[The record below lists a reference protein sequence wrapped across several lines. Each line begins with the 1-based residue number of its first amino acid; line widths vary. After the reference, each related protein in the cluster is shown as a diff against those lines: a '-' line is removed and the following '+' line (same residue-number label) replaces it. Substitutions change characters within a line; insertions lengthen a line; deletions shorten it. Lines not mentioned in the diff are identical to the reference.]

1 MKHIRL
7 LRGVFKCC
15 VINEMEYRMNF
26 FMRAL
31 IELSYL
37 ILGVVMFEVIYSNV
51 TLIKGWSKNEMLLL
65 VLTTNFLDSV
75 ITFLFNAG
83 LSEIPQMV
91 NSGTLDFVMIKPV
104 NKQFYLTF
112 RKFELSQ
119 IINIVINIIF
129 SVYIIRKMHIEF
141 SVGKIVVFSFLL
153 ILSVIIMYNIYFLIM
168 ILSFWTVKIDV
179 GVKLFYQLFNIGN
192 KPANTFPNVLK
203 LLFTYVFPIFIAFNY
218 PVKFLVNQLS
228 VRQIVISAVVAAVS
242 FCITSF
248 IFILSLKRYSSVG
261 C

>member
-1 MKHIRL
+1 MKYIRL
-7 LRGVFKCC
+7 LKGVFKCC
-15 VINEMEYRMNF
+15 VINEMEYRVNF
-26 FMRAL
+26 FTRAL

-51 TLIKGWSKNEMLLL
+51 TLINGWNKNEMLLL
-65 VLTTNFLDSV
+65 VLMTNFLDSI

-91 NSGTLDFVMIKPV
+91 NSGAMDFIMIKPV

-119 IINIVINIIF
+119 TINIAINLSFFI
-129 SVYIIRKMHIEF
+129 YIIRKIP
-141 SVGKIVVFSFLL
+141 IDFSFSKIIIFLFLL
-153 ILSVIIMYNIYFLIM
+153 TISIIIMYNIYFLIM
-168 ILSFWTVKIDV
+168 TLSFWI
-179 GVKLFYQLFNIGN
+179 VKLFYQLFNVGN
-192 KPANTFPNVLK
+192 KPAEIFPNVWK
-203 LLFTYVFPIFIAFNY
+203 LFFTYVLPIFISFNY

-228 VRQIVISAVVAAVS
+228 CRQVAISFCVAAVS

-248 IFILSLKRYSSVG
+248 VFILSLKKYSSVG

>member
-1 MKHIRL
+1 MKYIRL
-7 LRGVFKCC
+7 LKGVFKCC

-65 VLTTNFLDSV
+65 VLMTNFLDSV

-83 LSEIPQMV
+83 LSEIPQMI
-91 NSGTLDFVMIKPV
+91 NNGTLDFVMIKPV
-104 NKQFYLTF
+104 NKRFYLTF

-119 IINIVINIIF
+119 VINIAINLIF
-129 SVYIIRKMHIEF
+129 SAYIIRKMQIDF
-141 SVGKIVVFSFLL
+141 SIGKILVFLLLL
-153 ILSVIIMYNIYFLIM
+153 ILSVIIMYNIYFFVM
-168 ILSFWTVKIDV
+168 ILSFWTVKIDI
-179 GVKLFYQLFNIGN
+179 GITLFYQLFNVGN
-192 KPANTFPNVLK
+192 KPADIFSNVLK
-203 LLFTYVFPIFIAFNY
+203 LVFTYVFPIFIAFNY

-228 VRQIVISAVVAAVS
+228 GRQVAVSAIVAVVS
-242 FCITSF
+242 FCSTSL
-248 IFILSLKRYSSVG
+248 IFKLSLKKYSSVG